1 MRIEGSYTFT
11 RDRRDVWRAL
21 QDPQTLASTLPGVRR
36 LEVVGPD
43 RYSITAHFGVGS
55 VKGLFDGTFEVADKK
70 DFESCTLRGS
80 ARGSS
85 GATQVEARVSL
96 ADSDGSGTNLT
107 YAAEASVTGAIAGVG
122 QRMIQAASRRM
133 AQQFFQAVDDYRAG
147 EAVSAEPAGAEGAGQ
162 VFTRPPSP
170 PTDWRPFAAGIVV
183 GFVLALVGVMVGRR
197 TAR

>member
-1 MRIEGSYTFT
+1 MRIEGSYTFAK
-11 RDRRDVWRAL
+11 DRRDVWRAL

-55 VKGLFDGTFEVADKK
+55 VKGLFDGIFEVADKE

-85 GATQVEARVSL
+85 GATQVEARVFL

-107 YAAEASVTGAIAGVG
+107 YAADASVTGAIAGVG
-122 QRMIQAASRRM
+122 QRMIQAASKRM
-133 AQQFFQAVDDYRAG
+133 AQQFFQAVDGYRAG
-147 EAVSAEPAGAEGAGQ
+147 EMVAAETAGAEGTGH
-162 VFTRPPSP
+162 VFTRQPPP
-170 PTDWRPFAAGIVV
+170 PMDWRPFAAGIVV

>member
-1 MRIEGSYTFT
+1 MRIEGSYTFAK
-11 RDRRDVWRAL
+11 DRRDVWRAL

-55 VKGLFDGTFEVADKK
+55 VKGLFDGTFEIADKK
-70 DFESCTLRGS
+70 DFESCLLRGS

-85 GATQVEARVSL
+85 GATQVEARVFL

-107 YAAEASVTGAIAGVG
+107 YAADASVTGAIAGVG
-122 QRMIQAASRRM
+122 QRMIQAASKRM
-133 AQQFFQAVDDYRAG
+133 AQQFFQAVDGYRAG
-147 EAVSAEPAGAEGAGQ
+147 ETAAAEPAGAEGTGQ
-162 VFTRPPSP
+162 VFARQPSP
-170 PTDWRPFAAGIVV
+170 PMDWRPFAAGIVV

>member
-1 MRIEGSYTFT
+1 
-11 RDRRDVWRAL
+11 
-21 QDPQTLASTLPGVRR
+21 

-43 RYSITAHFGVGS
+43 RYSISALFGVGS

-70 DFESCTLRGS
+70 DFESCLLRGS

-107 YAAEASVTGAIAGVG
+107 YAADASVSGAIAGVG
-122 QRMIQAASRRM
+122 QRMIQAASKRM
-133 AQQFFQAVDDYRAG
+133 AQQFFQAVDGYRPG
-147 EAVSAEPAGAEGAGQ
+147 ETVTAESTGAEGTGQ
-162 VFTRPPSP
+162 VFTRQPSP
-170 PTDWRPFAAGIVV
+170 PVDWRPFAAGIFV